1 MLVTNRACAVA
12 TVIKV
17 KVTLDQTMLGISFYR
32 VGGGNF
38 QTKLLDI
45 FEAAFTAPDA
55 GLCMYFDDTAADDMA
70 RYWHTISSFIREAR
84 IKWVRAQ
91 PSVCC
96 GMCKP
101 HAFR

>member
-1 MLVTNRACAVA
+1 
-12 TVIKV
+12 
-17 KVTLDQTMLGISFYR
+17 MLGISFYR

-38 QTKLLDI
+38 QTKVLDDI
-45 FEAAFTAPDA
+45 YLGGGLFAAPHA

-84 IKWVRAQ
+84 IKWVQAQ
-91 PSVCC
+91 PSV
-96 GMCKP
+96 CKP